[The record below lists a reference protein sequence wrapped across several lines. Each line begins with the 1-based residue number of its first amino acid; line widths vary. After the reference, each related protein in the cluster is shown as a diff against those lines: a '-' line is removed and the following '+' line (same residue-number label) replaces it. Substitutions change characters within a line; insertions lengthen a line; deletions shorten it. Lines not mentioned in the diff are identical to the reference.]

1 MNELQ
6 NKKIS
11 VLLILFSILGL
22 LTSFLIKQPYDYSVL
37 EYFEKNNMS
46 MPLTEYYV
54 DVLFIKVNLQSL
66 STFLILLFGLGL
78 YSLIYKNDETLK
90 VLINSKVTSMTGF
103 FRTKFKQVNYH
114 YFKVT
119 DRKQF
124 LENDKNMER
133 TKPRFVIPSQ
143 KKVLL
148 FMLLYIWPIFLT
160 IILARDYLDKPF
172 SEIEALNL
180 EISMMEK
187 AQVRTQIFL
196 TENFDYTTVFKNTFY
211 KANLFSELREY
222 KNLNYISQLLNLCG
236 TSSLTQS
243 DKELLKQYSSYSGLL
258 QIPKTNDKT
267 NTYENLAYFT
277 VIFII
282 VILLLILKRYR
293 KHYIIKWLIY
303 MLIFYCVVHIV
314 FIQLSHTTQKS
325 VDKVLQEKFKEGCFS

>member
-1 MNELQ
+1 MNEIQ

-11 VLLILFSILGL
+11 VSLILFSFLGL
-22 LTSFLIKQPYDYSVL
+22 LTSFLTKQPYDYGVL

-54 DVLFIKVNLQSL
+54 DVLFIKISL
-66 STFLILLFGLGL
+66 HRLSIFLIIVFGFGL
-78 YSLIYKNDETLK
+78 YSLIYKDDEAIKILVK
-90 VLINSKVTSMTGF
+90 SKIASITDF
-103 FRTKFKQVNYH
+103 FLTKFKRGKH
-114 YFKVT
+114 IYFKDV
-119 DRKQF
+119 DKKQ
-124 LENDKNMER
+124 LPDNGENIEN
-133 TKPRFVIPSQ
+133 TKPRFVKPSQ
-143 KKVLL
+143 KKVVL
-148 FMLLYIWPIFLT
+148 FMLMYIWPIFLT
-160 IILARDYLDKPF
+160 IILARDYLDKPL

-180 EISMMEK
+180 ELSVMEK

-196 TENFDYTTVFKNTFY
+196 NENFDYTKVYTQALVNS
-211 KANLFSELREY
+211 NSFSEIREY

-243 DKELLKQYSSYSGLL
+243 DKELLKQYSTYSGLL

-267 NTYENLAYFT
+267 NTYKNLAYLT

-293 KHYIIKWLIY
+293 KHHLIKWLIY

-314 FIQLSHTTQKS
+314 FIQLSHATQKS
-325 VDKVLQEKFKEGCFS
+325 VDKVLQEKFKEGSFS

>member
-1 MNELQ
+1 MNEIQ

-11 VLLILFSILGL
+11 VSLILFSFLGL
-22 LTSFLIKQPYDYSVL
+22 LTSFLIKQPYDYGL
-37 EYFEKNNMS
+37 LAYFETNNMS
-46 MPLTEYYV
+46 MPLSEYYV
-54 DVLFIKVNLQSL
+54 DVLFIKVSLQSL
-66 STFLILLFGLGL
+66 SIFLITFFGLGL

-90 VLINSKVTSMTGF
+90 ILINSKVASINGF
-103 FRTKFKQVNYH
+103 LRTKFKRV
-114 YFKVT
+114 KVI

-124 LENDKNMER
+124 LENDENMES
-133 TKPRFVIPSQ
+133 TKPRFAIPSQ

-160 IILARDYLDKPF
+160 IILAKDYLDKPF
-172 SEIEALNL
+172 SEINTLNL
-180 EISMMEK
+180 EISVMEK

-196 TENFDYTTVFKNTFY
+196 DENFDYTTVFKNSFY
-211 KANLFSELREY
+211 KANPFSELREY
-222 KNLNYISQLLNLCG
+222 KNLNYISQLLDLCG
-236 TSSLTQS
+236 TSSLTKS

-267 NTYENLAYFT
+267 NTYKNLAYFS
-277 VIFII
+277 VILII

-293 KHYIIKWLIY
+293 KHYIIKWLMY

-325 VDKVLQEKFKEGCFS
+325 VDKVLQEKFKEGCLS